1 MLFANGFPQCRDNP
15 ILNSV
20 VVNLNG
26 DFGYSMKSSCLSEA
40 QAKILIAL
48 IPGVPGARCST
59 GFMQLKKKK
68 RRAKGIKKE
77 FWISSKLCN
86 SPVSNLNLNHLLLLC
101 FYQNNIST
109 VTFAAQFI

>member
-68 RRAKGIKKE
+68 KSKRNKKRVLD
-77 FWISSKLCN
+77 F
-86 SPVSNLNLNHLLLLC
+86 
-101 FYQNNIST
+101 
-109 VTFAAQFI
+109 